1 MSGPCQENKRWVGTW
16 MSLSAAYSVAKDM
29 LVEGAKI
36 LPRCTADLTDVRMAG
51 STDSVMV
58 SGEDFLLERCSTDLK
73 RYPRPWHIENCE
85 GRLDEESG
93 RPYLIE
99 RIIGL

>member
-1 MSGPCQENKRWVGTW
+1 MGWYLDVPVGGEFGSQRHAGT
-16 MSLSAAYSVAKDM
+16 
-29 LVEGAKI
+29 EGAKI